1 MRRRRTLFVDS
12 DILVVGGGM
21 SGCGAKGP
29 QGEAFP
35 WDTAPRYLLRD
46 RDASYGQTFRDRVE
60 AMAIKEVVTQ
70 RDHPGRAGRLG
81 FNETGRRLCCAKLS
95 STKLAQRRSRGRT
108 NRDRQRHLLPAR
120 SGGHRVPLAPSL
132 AQRNYERYLALAR
145 AEALIGNTVG
155 AENYYQHAEHYFR
168 SMSSDPEAT

>member
-95 STKLAQRRSRGRT
+95 STKLAQRRSYSART
-108 NRDRQRHLLPAR
+108 GKAYLGYR
-120 SGGHRVPLAPSL
+120 PSKKSIK
-132 AQRNYERYLALAR
+132 RM
-145 AEALIGNTVG
+145 V
-155 AENYYQHAEHYFR
+155 ENVHDLSTPKSVQK
-168 SMSSDPEAT
+168 